1 MKTIAV
7 CYVGRRPVY
16 REGAY
21 GSGIVFTKGETKLV
35 PLDLA
40 TKLLRHDDVYVP
52 GSASKGMEV
61 ASVPDPVKKTAEQAE
76 EEVMQSL
83 RDSISTMDK
92 DALETYARTQFKID
106 IDKRRGLDKL
116 RQQVTQLIDQYGA
129 V

>member
-1 MKTIAV
+1 MNTIAV
-7 CYVGRRPVY
+7 RYVGRRPVY

-21 GSGIVFTKGETKLV
+21 GSGIVFTQCETKLV
-35 PLDLA
+35 PSDLA
-40 TKLLRHDDVYVP
+40 NKLLRHTDVYVP
-52 GSASKGMEV
+52 GSASKDTTI
-61 ASVPDPVKKTAEQAE
+61 ASVPDSVKKTDEQNE
-76 EEVMQSL
+76 EEIMQSL
-83 RDSISTMDK
+83 RDSIQTMDK

>member
-1 MKTIAV
+1 MNTIAV
-7 CYVGRRPVY
+7 RYVGRRPVY
-16 REGAY
+16 REGTY

-35 PLDLA
+35 PSDLA
-40 TKLLRHDDVYVP
+40 NKLLRHADVYVA
-52 GSASKGMEV
+52 GTVSKGVEV
-61 ASVPDPVKKTAEQAE
+61 ASMPDAVKKTDEQNE
-76 EEVMQSL
+76 EEIMQSL
-83 RDSISTMDK
+83 RDSIQTMDK